1 MLRHNQVVAMRSF
14 VVAFS
19 ALLVTP
25 VGFAAQPEC
34 QSPSLSIFLE
44 ASTPKEQFDI
54 PNELSDVVTDK
65 VTGLMWMRCPSGYA
79 MSNVTFACAQT
90 VLAPQMGWKD
100 AVAKAEDP
108 AGNSSGT
115 LFGFAG
121 WRLPNVKELAS
132 IIEHGC
138 NSPSINKIVFPDT
151 PVGQYWT
158 SSPTSQ
164 AGEELAAWVVD
175 FQQGKAS
182 SVDATYFANG
192 TSNGAPLRVASKL
205 LFVRLV
211 RDAP

>member
-1 MLRHNQVVAMRSF
+1 MLHHNQVMAMRSF
-14 VVAFS
+14 VVALS

-25 VGFAAQPEC
+25 AGFAAKPEC
-34 QSPSLSIFLE
+34 QGVSPTVE
-44 ASTPKEQFDI
+44 ASTPTERFDI
-54 PNELSDVVTDK
+54 PDALSDVVTDK

-79 MSNVTFACAQT
+79 MNSVTFACAQQT
-90 VLAPQMGWKD
+90 ASVPQMGWKD

-115 LFGFAG
+115 LFGFVG

-138 NSPSINKIVFPDT
+138 NTPSINKIVFPDT

-158 SSPTSQ
+158 SSPASL
-164 AGEELAAWVVD
+164 AGTALTAWVVD

-182 SVDATYFANG
+182 SADAMYVPIG
-192 TSNGAPLRVASKL
+192 TDSTGAPLRVASSK